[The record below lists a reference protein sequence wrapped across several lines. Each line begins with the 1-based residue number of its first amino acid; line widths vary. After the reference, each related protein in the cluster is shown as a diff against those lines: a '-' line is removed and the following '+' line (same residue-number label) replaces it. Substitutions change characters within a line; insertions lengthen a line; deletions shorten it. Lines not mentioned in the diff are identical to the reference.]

1 MKKFLFSVALLIGG
15 MAVASAQS
23 ITPIASGEFEVLPKI
38 YSYDGAKFY
47 AKIYDDDEHDHVVSY
62 SILDDDFKVVHEIPA
77 PTGGKL
83 EEYSLV
89 EYRTP
94 VITPTDTLT
103 SDYSYRV
110 LEYLAY
116 DKGISLPEEYQ
127 LTIDDCNSYFESDAY
142 YDVEIDSTY
151 TENGRTY
158 FVKRYYVYYNRYE
171 TVYTKYP
178 AYYFYLENGKLYQE
192 RVDYNTRYT
201 GEWKKEKANVYP
213 TDEKEVFDVNFRND
227 DTDLPERSDDYT
239 PFLSQTL
246 FNDDADYEFF
256 VVKYV
261 VKAGEPSET
270 DEDGDGEIDHRVT
283 YYGAEPDSWEI
294 VSENGTTLGSVKV
307 DNIDD
312 PYYGDYDYAYLHLFK
327 GKFYLESRWNGYYRI
342 DKGSSSSLQKVAM
355 PTGMKMFPTLAR
367 PSDEITIEFEPSANN
382 AVRTLSI
389 SDATGRTVEQRTVA
403 PDATR
408 IAVSARRLHAGTY
421 IFTLTENGKQ
431 VDNGKIIV
439 K

>member
-23 ITPIASGEFEVLPKI
+23 ITPVISGNFELMPKI

-94 VITPTDTLT
+94 VITPTDT
-103 SDYSYRV
+103 SAYDYSYRV
-110 LEYLAY
+110 LVYLAY

-142 YDVEIDSTY
+142 SYYDIDSTY
-151 TENGRTY
+151 TNGGRTY
-158 FVKRYYVYYNRYE
+158 FIISYFQPGEIPDKNYPTFYYC
-171 TVYTKYP
+171 
-178 AYYFYLENGKLYQE
+178 LEGGKLYG
-192 RVDYNTRYT
+192 VSVNYKASYT
-201 GEWKKEKANVYP
+201 GEWKKEKANVYT
-213 TDEKEVFDVNFRND
+213 TDEKEVVDVKPILD
-227 DTDLPERSDDYT
+227 DTDLPVESYESMT
-239 PFLSQTL
+239 FLSQTL
-246 FNDDADYEFF
+246 FNDDADYEFL

-270 DEDGDGEIDHRVT
+270 DEDGDGEIDHRYTNYRAVS
-283 YYGAEPDSWEI
+283 DSWEI
-294 VSENGTTLGSVKV
+294 VSENGTTLGSIKLNDIG
-307 DNIDD
+307 DNYSWDD
-312 PYYGDYDYAYLHLFK
+312 YTYAFLHLFK
-327 GKFYLESRWNGYYRI
+327 GKFYLVDDWDCYYRI

-355 PTGMKMFPTLAR
+355 PVGMKMFPTIAR

>member
-1 MKKFLFSVALLIGG
+1 MKKFLFSVALLLGG

-23 ITPIASGEFEVLPKI
+23 ITPVASGELEVLPKI

-47 AKIYDDDEHDHVVSY
+47 AKIYDDDNNLVSY

-83 EEYSLV
+83 EEYGLV

-94 VITPTDTLT
+94 VITPTDTAVY
-103 SDYSYRV
+103 DYSYRV
-110 LEYLAY
+110 LNFLE
-116 DKGISLPEEYQ
+116 KSEEYQ

-142 YDVEIDSTY
+142 YDDEIDSTY

-178 AYYFYLENGKLYQE
+178 TYYFYLENGKLYEE
-192 RVDYNTRYT
+192 RVNYNTRYT

-213 TDEKEVFDVNFRND
+213 TDEKEVIDVNFRND
-227 DTDLPERSDDYT
+227 DMDLPERSDDYT
-239 PFLSQTL
+239 PLLSQTL
-246 FNDDADYEFF
+246 FNDDADYEFL

-261 VKAGEPSET
+261 VKAGEPRET
-270 DEDGDGEIDHRVT
+270 DEDGDGDIDHRVT
-283 YYGAEPDSWEI
+283 YHSTVPDSWEI
-294 VSENGTTLGSVKV
+294 VSENGTTLGSVKF
-307 DNIDD
+307 DYISSND
-312 PYYGDYDYAYLHLFK
+312 GDYHYAYLHLFK
-327 GKFYLESRWNGYYRI
+327 GKFYLESRWHDYYRI

-355 PTGMKMFPTLAR
+355 PAGMKMFPTIAR
-367 PSDEITIEFEPSANN
+367 PSDEIAIEFEASADN
-382 AVRTLSI
+382 AVRTLSVT
-389 SDATGRTVEQRTVA
+389 DAAGRTVEQRTVA

>member
-1 MKKFLFSVALLIGG
+1 MKKFLFSVALLMGG
-15 MAVASAQS
+15 IAVASAQS
-23 ITPIASGEFEVLPKI
+23 ITPVISGNLELLPKI

-47 AKIYDDDEHDHVVSY
+47 AKIYADDEHDHVVSY

-94 VITPTDTLT
+94 VITPTDTAVYDDLY
-103 SDYSYRV
+103 SKVLDYLSYN
-110 LEYLAY
+110 
-116 DKGISLPEEYQ
+116 KGMSVSEDYI
-127 LTIDDCNSYFESDAY
+127 LTIDDCNSYFDNNGI
-142 YDVEIDSTY
+142 EIDSTY
-151 TENGRTY
+151 TDKVGRTY
-158 FVKRYYVYYNRYE
+158 FFLDYYSSREEGAIN
-171 TVYTKYP
+171 KNYP
-178 AYYFYLENGKLYQE
+178 TDCFCLKGGKLYE
-192 RVDYNTRYT
+192 EHIRYNVRYT

-213 TDEKEVFDVNFRND
+213 TDEKEVIDVNFRND
-227 DTDLPERSDDYT
+227 DMDLPERSDDYT
-239 PFLSQTL
+239 PLLSQTL
-246 FNDDADYEFF
+246 FNDDADYEFL

-261 VKAGEPSET
+261 VKAGEPRET
-270 DEDGDGEIDHRVT
+270 DEDGDGDIDHRVT
-283 YYGAEPDSWEI
+283 YHSAAPDSWEI
-294 VSENGTTLGSVKV
+294 VSENGTTLGSVKL

-312 PYYGDYDYAYLHLFK
+312 TYDYAYLHLFK
-327 GKFYLESRWNGYYRI
+327 GKFYLESYWDCYYRI

-367 PSDEITIEFEPSANN
+367 PSDEITIEFEASANN
-382 AVRTLSI
+382 AVRTLSVT
-389 SDATGRTVEQRTVA
+389 DATGRTVEQRTVA